1 MFHCRETACHT
12 LQSTRWRRLSDR
24 IAGCFGGLCPCLR
37 DAYSPPPL
45 HVSPASKAQETIEER
60 DQTHHMFI
68 FDLSGEFFYPS
79 IQTSHHMSS
88 PEEGPP
94 GLLLLSSPVRLVGLQ
109 DRGQVEAQIRSL
121 RRSILRRRG
130 TPEANPQAR
139 KKTDKVL
146 SHYEEVLQSL
156 EVRLKELD
164 HELHEL
170 GSGRVILSKIWS
182 ATARSI

>member
-1 MFHCRETACHT
+1 M
-12 LQSTRWRRLSDR
+12 SDR

-45 HVSPASKAQETIEER
+45 HVSPASKAQETIE
-60 DQTHHMFI
+60 
-68 FDLSGEFFYPS
+68 
-79 IQTSHHMSS
+79 
-88 PEEGPP
+88 
-94 GLLLLSSPVRLVGLQ
+94 